1 MEEEKLWTA
10 ITQKD
15 PGAWWTVDKD
25 DCNQY
30 ILYIGDKTVD
40 EFLGEVEKTVVTSFD
55 RPILDE
61 FKFSHVKVQFEKATR
76 KPALLPVA
84 HFRPMSSSVGRLHL
98 ESCITADQFVEAWTK
113 MIYNFASDEDK
124 ESENEDALRSEEEE
138 DSDGSISND
147 NHSNQ
152 EEESN
157 DSHSNQ
163 EEESNDSHSNQE
175 EESNDSH
182 SNQEEESND
191 SHSNQEEESNDS
203 HSNQEEQS
211 NNGRSNQEEESN
223 NGRSNQEEQSN
234 NGRSNQEEE
243 SNNGRSNHE
252 EQSNNGR
259 SNQEQS
265 NNGRSNQ
272 EEQSNNGRSNQKEQS
287 NNGRSNQEEQSN
299 NGHSNQEEQSNNGR
313 SNQEE
318 ESNNGRSNQEEQ
330 SNNGP
335 SNKEQQS
342 NVGHVNQDETL
353 LEAVGCCVGTFK
365 LSIEQLEHPEKS
377 RQVRALNER
386 HVENLKKSFLTAG
399 SLTFQSAGSLVG
411 LIKREDCPTVKDFE
425 KGKLQTYRVEILDG
439 NHRLEAQRRALMETK
454 NVEKRQMFSK
464 REVTLYAGLPDDICL
479 ATGILHNNTGAQ
491 HMSMSDMD
499 MTQLFRNILLSFL
512 KTTEEELKEDS
523 VLEGTTDYFSHIRD
537 KILRLPADDKHALK
551 AKFDTYRIR
560 LKLAQLSP
568 RCYKLAMMFFTA
580 EKIRGKDMKASTF
593 KWLQGTS
600 EEEIYRLLC
609 KATANSPVTRQHLKE
624 AAEEATGNKSAKL
637 MDKCKMTLKAG
648 LIECKEGG
656 RTVKYKHIEVT
667 AGRKITT
674 LTAEE
679 LKACLSGKA
688 STTAKGSRP
697 GAIGPSASRA
707 KTSRSATTGPSV
719 SRAKTSRSGKTG
731 PSTSPAKT
739 SRSGKTG
746 PSTSPAKTSRS
757 GKTGPSTS
765 RAKTSRSGTTGPSTS
780 PAKTSRSGTTG
791 PSTSPA
797 KTSRS
802 GTTGPSTSP
811 AKRSRSGTTAEG
823 TTPAKQKKKRKLS
836 RDDQYQAAKAAIER
850 SAPSINKSDPFYED
864 VRLESTLSMKVG
876 DIVIVDPGQKQHKAN
891 DPWVVVVMDVKRGN
905 IEVKFLNGGYGLPW
919 DVSGYAPTTCDLK
932 KVAAKVWFP
941 ILPLGTQKMP
951 KDIEEK
957 VKELHEVSL
966 NPNV

>member
-1 MEEEKLWTA
+1 M
-10 ITQKD
+10 
-15 PGAWWTVDKD
+15 
-25 DCNQY
+25 Y
-30 ILYIGDKTVD
+30 
-40 EFLGEVEKTVVTSFD
+40 
-55 RPILDE
+55 
-61 FKFSHVKVQFEKATR
+61 
-76 KPALLPVA
+76 
-84 HFRPMSSSVGRLHL
+84 SSVGRLHL

-203 HSNQEEQS
+203 HSNQEEESNDSHSNQEEQS

-234 NGRSNQEEE
+234 NGRSNQ
-243 SNNGRSNHE
+243 E

-318 ESNNGRSNQEEQ
+318 QSNNGRSNQEEQ

-679 LKACLSGKA
+679 LKACLSGNVMQGINHSKRVKA
-688 STTAKGSRP
+688 RNNRTLC
-697 GAIGPSASRA
+697 IPSEDVKVSNNR
-707 KTSRSATTGPSV
+707 TLCIPSEDV
-719 SRAKTSRSGKTG
+719 KVRKNRTLYI
-731 PSTSPAKT
+731 PSEDVKVRKNRTLYI
-739 SRSGKTG
+739 
-746 PSTSPAKTSRS
+746 PSEDVKVRKNRTLYI
-757 GKTGPSTS
+757 PSEDVKVRKNRTLYI
-765 RAKTSRSGTTGPSTS
+765 PSEDVKVRNNRTLYI
-780 PAKTSRSGTTG
+780 
-791 PSTSPA
+791 PSEDVKVRNNRTLYI
-797 KTSRS
+797 
-802 GTTGPSTSP
+802 PSEDVKSK